1 MFLSIQNRLDMIGEI
16 MENIGESMDNTTSN
30 SNSERQQGVQE
41 FLDAVAETQRV
52 NLVGLGFL
60 QGIIDDHP
68 DKVYIEI
75 PEGSVR
81 LSIIILGDLASYH
94 IPTELLI
101 MALSNP
107 FTSSC
112 GGLPPVVVQPHGGYA
127 DADRDFCAA
136 CIQPGDHT
144 GIPGTDSIGILI
156 AGLISDCDL
165 FVNPTQA
172 PFRRALLRAHG
183 MIDSPV
189 SDIFATYLDDQHGAT
204 IEFDEAE
211 ISIKG
216 THGFTWH
223 LGGIEDPDVESFSL
237 SSSIRGGPHRVHTAD
252 TYHCMVECDD
262 LEYLLPV
269 LSKAPRAFLQQ
280 ESDDDP
286 LEDLSRSKQILTSVA
301 KVWAPLS
308 RAIES
313 GEVELEDDWSDD
325 E

>member
-1 MFLSIQNRLDMIGEI
+1 MDNV
-16 MENIGESMDNTTSN
+16 GESMDNTTSN

-75 PEGSVR
+75 PKGSVR
-81 LSIIILGDLASYH
+81 PCIIILGNLANYR
-94 IPTELLI
+94 ICTELLI
-101 MALSNP
+101 MPLSNP
-107 FTSSC
+107 FTSSF
-112 GGLPPVVVQPHGGYA
+112 GLPPVGVHAHGEYA
-127 DADRDFCAA
+127 GRNSSAA
-136 CIQPGDHT
+136 CIQPDGHS

-156 AGLISDCDL
+156 AGLISDRDL
-165 FVNPTQA
+165 FLNPTQG
-172 PFRRALLRAHG
+172 PFRTALLRAYG
-183 MIDSPV
+183 MINSPV
-189 SDIFATYLDDQHGAT
+189 SDMLATYLDDQHGAT

-223 LGGIEDPDVESFSL
+223 LGGIEAPDVESFSL

-252 TYHCMVECDD
+252 TYHCMEMCDD
-262 LEYLLPV
+262 LDYLLPV
-269 LSKAPRAFLQQ
+269 LRKAPRVFLQQ
-280 ESDDDP
+280 ESDADP

-301 KVWAPLS
+301 EVWAPLR
-308 RAIES
+308 RAIKS
-313 GEVELEDDWSDD
+313 GEVEFDDDWSDD

>member
-1 MFLSIQNRLDMIGEI
+1 MLLNYLDRLDI
-16 MENIGESMDNTTSN
+16 IGESMDNTTSN
-30 SNSERQQGVQE
+30 SNSERQRGMQE

-60 QGIIDDHP
+60 QGIIDDYP

-75 PEGSVR
+75 PKGSVR
-81 LSIIILGDLASYH
+81 QCIIILGNLANYR
-94 IPTELLI
+94 ICTELLI
-101 MALSNP
+101 MPLSNP
-107 FTSSC
+107 FTSSF
-112 GGLPPVVVQPHGGYA
+112 GLPPVGVHPHGEYA
-127 DADRDFCAA
+127 GRDSCAA
-136 CIQPGDHT
+136 CIQPDDHS

-156 AGLISDCDL
+156 AALISDRDL
-165 FVNPTQA
+165 FVNPTQGQ
-172 PFRRALLRAHG
+172 FRSALLRAYG
-183 MIDSPV
+183 MINSPV

-252 TYHCMVECDD
+252 TYHCMEMCDD
-262 LEYLLPV
+262 LEYLLSI
-269 LSKAPRAFLQQ
+269 LSKAPRVFLQQ
-280 ESDDDP
+280 ESDADP

-301 KVWAPLS
+301 EVWAPLR
-308 RAIES
+308 RAIKS
-313 GEVELEDDWSDD
+313 GEVEFDDDWSDD

>member
-1 MFLSIQNRLDMIGEI
+1 MDNV
-16 MENIGESMDNTTSN
+16 GESMDNTTSN

-75 PEGSVR
+75 PKGSVR
-81 LSIIILGDLASYH
+81 TCIIILGNLANYR
-94 IPTELLI
+94 ICTELLI
-101 MALSNP
+101 MPLSNP
-107 FTSSC
+107 FTSSF
-112 GGLPPVVVQPHGGYA
+112 GLPPVGVHAHGEYA
-127 DADRDFCAA
+127 GRNSSAA
-136 CIQPGDHT
+136 CIQPDGHS

-156 AGLISDCDL
+156 AGLISDRDL
-165 FVNPTQA
+165 FLNPTQG
-172 PFRRALLRAHG
+172 PFRSALLRAYG
-183 MIDSPV
+183 MINSPV

-204 IEFDEAE
+204 IEFDEVA
-211 ISIKG
+211 ISVKG

-223 LGGIEDPDVESFSL
+223 LGGIDDPDVESLSL
-237 SSSIRGGPHRVHTAD
+237 SSSIRGGPLRVHTAD
-252 TYHCMVECDD
+252 TYHCMEMCDD

-269 LSKAPRAFLQQ
+269 LSKAPRVFLQQ
-280 ESDDDP
+280 GSDADP
-286 LEDLSRSKQILTSVA
+286 LQDLSRSKQILTSVA

-313 GEVELEDDWSDD
+313 GEVELEDDWSDC

>member
-1 MFLSIQNRLDMIGEI
+1 MLLNYLDRLDI
-16 MENIGESMDNTTSN
+16 IGESMDNTTSN
-30 SNSERQQGVQE
+30 SNSERQRGMQE

-60 QGIIDDHP
+60 QGIIDDYP

-75 PEGSVR
+75 PKGSVR
-81 LSIIILGDLASYH
+81 QCIIILGNLANYR
-94 IPTELLI
+94 ICTELLI
-101 MALSNP
+101 MPLSNP
-107 FTSSC
+107 FTSSF
-112 GGLPPVVVQPHGGYA
+112 GLPPVGVHPHGEYA
-127 DADRDFCAA
+127 GRDSCAA
-136 CIQPGDHT
+136 CIQPDDHS

-156 AGLISDCDL
+156 AALISDRDL
-165 FVNPTQA
+165 FVNPTQGQ
-172 PFRRALLRAHG
+172 FRSALLRAYG
-183 MIDSPV
+183 MINSPV

-204 IEFDEAE
+204 IEFDEDE

-252 TYHCMVECDD
+252 TYHCMEMCDD
-262 LEYLLPV
+262 LEYLLSI
-269 LSKAPRAFLQQ
+269 LSKAPRVFLQQ
-280 ESDDDP
+280 ESDADP

-301 KVWAPLS
+301 EVWAPLR

-313 GEVELEDDWSDD
+313 GEVEFDNDWSDD